1 MQLKRQKNKGSFANG
16 RGKRVMVFLKR
27 VLLAMS
33 LIAVAAIIVLSIRLA
48 DTLFPLQKVIVT
60 GNKNLE
66 EERIKDVMDTGNEK
80 GLLRISLKDVD
91 RKLKTLPWI
100 KKAALRKQFP
110 DAIMINVEESVPMAI
125 LDYNGGLFMIDGG
138 GSILEEIKEEKTP
151 FLPVIKGIDYEGSNA
166 DVMEALKLIEA
177 LDSKGIL
184 SSKESVEITLGP
196 EHSGLSM
203 NMDGELFR
211 VGYGRYAE
219 KFQSWKDLEPEIRKR
234 GIEVEYV
241 DLRFVGKVVLKPF
254 KTVKKGRS

>member
-166 DVMEALKLIEA
+166 D
-177 LDSKGIL
+177 
-184 SSKESVEITLGP
+184 
-196 EHSGLSM
+196 
-203 NMDGELFR
+203 
-211 VGYGRYAE
+211 
-219 KFQSWKDLEPEIRKR
+219 
-234 GIEVEYV
+234 
-241 DLRFVGKVVLKPF
+241 
-254 KTVKKGRS
+254 